1 MLDKW
6 ERAPV
11 YYKRLDVSGLLQQAS
26 IEDVEMEDYEEPAVG
41 EGKDAE
47 GEGAA
52 EKEEE
57 EDEELPDVRSFS
69 CHLFCIQQLTIN
81 NVYKY

>member
-11 YYKRLDVSGLLQQAS
+11 YYKRLDVSGLLQQLS
-26 IEDVEMEDYEEPAVG
+26 IDDVEMEDYEEPAATE
-41 EGKDAE
+41 EGKE
-47 GEGAA
+47 GEGG

-57 EDEELPDVRSFS
+57 QDEELPDVSKNYLN
-69 CHLFCIQQLTIN
+69 HLSVN
-81 NVYKY
+81 

>member
-26 IEDVEMEDYEEPAVG
+26 IEDVEMEDYEEPAVE
-41 EGKDAE
+41 EGKNAE
-47 GEGAA
+47 GEGAG
-52 EKEEE
+52 KEEE
-57 EDEELPDVRSFS
+57 EDEELPDVSSFS
-69 CHLFCIQQLTIN
+69 CHLFCIQHSR
-81 NVYKY
+81 

>member
-26 IEDVEMEDYEEPAVG
+26 IEDVEMEDYEEPAVTG
-41 EGKDAE
+41 EGKRAE
-47 GEGAA
+47 GEGGAG
-52 EKEEE
+52 KEEE
-57 EDEELPDVRSFS
+57 EDEELPDVR
-69 CHLFCIQQLTIN
+69 
-81 NVYKY
+81 